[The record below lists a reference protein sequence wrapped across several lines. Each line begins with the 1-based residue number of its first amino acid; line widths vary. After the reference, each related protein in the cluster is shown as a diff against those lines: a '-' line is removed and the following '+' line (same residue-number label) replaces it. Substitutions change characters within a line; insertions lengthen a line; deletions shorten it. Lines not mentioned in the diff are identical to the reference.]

1 MKKLLTI
8 FGLVIA
14 TQSAFA
20 INPDSP
26 MGKTWVREANF
37 ACVKEMVIED
47 IWAVE
52 FATKYCDCTLRKFV
66 SEMSVKEL
74 QLYGDDDP
82 KMEAK
87 ANKMIEKFGEEC
99 LEALSK

>member
-26 MGKTWVREANF
+26 MGKTWVRKARF
-37 ACVKEMVIED
+37 ICTKGMVVED
-47 IWAVE
+47 IWSID
-52 FATKYCDCTLRKFV
+52 FATKYCDCTMRKFV

-82 KMEAK
+82 EMEVK

-99 LEALSK
+99 LEALSE

>member
-26 MGKTWVREANF
+26 MGKTWLRKANF
-37 ACVKEMVIED
+37 VCVKNLVTKD
-47 IWAVE
+47 IWSID
-52 FATKYCDCTLRKFV
+52 FATKFCDCTLRKFV

-74 QLYGDDDP
+74 ELYANDDP
-82 KMEAK
+82 EVEAK
-87 ANKMIEKFGEEC
+87 ADKLNDKFSDEC
-99 LEALSK
+99 IEALSE